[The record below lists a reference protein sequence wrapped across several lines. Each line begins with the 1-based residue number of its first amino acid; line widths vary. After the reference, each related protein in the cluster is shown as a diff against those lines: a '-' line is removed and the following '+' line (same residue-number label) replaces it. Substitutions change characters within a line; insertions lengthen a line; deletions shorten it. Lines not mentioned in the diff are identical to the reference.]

1 MILPYAKR
9 VNFDIL
15 MDKLSRELS
24 FQDHFPLM
32 NQIKKGDNY
41 AYRILISTVLSS
53 RTKDEVTAEASERL
67 FGQASNPKK
76 LTQLTEEE
84 IADLI
89 YPVGFFRVKAK
100 NIKKIAEIVL
110 NEYNGIVPDRLEY
123 LLQLPGVGRKTA
135 NLVLGIA
142 FNIDSITVDTH
153 VHRISNRLGL
163 INTKRPEE
171 TEHDLKILL
180 PRKHWISFN
189 TYLVAHGQII
199 CKPISP
205 ICSQCK
211 IINYCK
217 KVGVNRR
224 R

>member
-100 NIKKIAEIVL
+100 NIKK
-110 NEYNGIVPDRLEY
+110 
-123 LLQLPGVGRKTA
+123 
-135 NLVLGIA
+135 
-142 FNIDSITVDTH
+142 
-153 VHRISNRLGL
+153 
-163 INTKRPEE
+163 
-171 TEHDLKILL
+171 
-180 PRKHWISFN
+180 
-189 TYLVAHGQII
+189 
-199 CKPISP
+199 
-205 ICSQCK
+205 
-211 IINYCK
+211 
-217 KVGVNRR
+217 
-224 R
+224 